1 MSLVHSLRKVAGAA
15 VVIAL
20 AFTGVAQAHDPGLS
34 TARLAVVG
42 ESLRVT
48 LSFAR
53 RDVDSIQSIPTE
65 SAQARVPGGL
75 EALVRKNVVVK
86 MNGRPTPVEAVA
98 IETDAND
105 NVEIHLDFAHSN
117 AAHIKLEMPLIRELP
132 FGHRQVVTLLDARGG
147 VVEQRMLSAAESTF
161 DGELHE
167 GGQSVSQTARFETFL
182 AHGVRHIL
190 EGYDH
195 LLFLFGILLVLP
207 SFLSALRVISCFSL
221 AHSLTLTA
229 AVLGSF
235 RVPSQ
240 VVEPLIAASIVYVG
254 AENLLRGGRFTH
266 RGFLTFG
273 FGLVHGLGFAT
284 ALRDMQIGS
293 GAAMVL
299 PLVSFNLG
307 VELGQIAVA
316 ALVLPAILWLQ
327 RDLRFAQHWAPACS
341 VLITIMGGCWLVER
355 TL

>member
-1 MSLVHSLRKVAGAA
+1 MSLVHSLKKVASAA

-20 AFTGVAQAHDPGLS
+20 TCTGVAQAHDPGLS

-42 ESLRVT
+42 ESLRIT
-48 LSFAR
+48 LTFAK
-53 RDVDSIQSIPTE
+53 RDVDAIQSMPTD
-65 SAQARVPGGL
+65 SAHARVLRGL
-75 EALVRKNVVVK
+75 EALVRTNVGVE
-86 MNGRPTPVEAVA
+86 MDGRPTPVEAVA

-105 NVEIHLDFAHSN
+105 NVEIRLDFAHSL
-117 AAHIKLEMPLIRELP
+117 ATHIKLDMPLIRELP
-132 FGHRQVVTLLDARGG
+132 FGHRQFVTLLDGRGG
-147 VVEQRMLSAAESTF
+147 VVVQRMLSAAESTF
-161 DGELHE
+161 DGELRE
-167 GGQSVSQTARFETFL
+167 GGESVAQTARVETFL

-195 LLFLFGILLVLP
+195 LLFLFGILVVLP
-207 SFLSALRVISCFSL
+207 SFVSALKIISCFSL
-221 AHSLTLTA
+221 AHSLTLSA
-229 AVLGSF
+229 AVLGNL

-254 AENLLRGGRFTH
+254 VENLLLRERVAH
-266 RGFLTFG
+266 RGLLTFG

-293 GAAMVL
+293 GAAIVL

-316 ALVLPAILWLQ
+316 ALVLPTILWLR
-327 RDLRFAQHWAPACS
+327 RDLRFARHWAPACS